1 MRQLGHESGRMMVG
15 VATMTQRRR
24 WLRLTAI
31 AVGGMVLLVGCG
43 STSEPIES
51 PVTEAQATEVA
62 ESALRG
68 FNDRDY
74 AVWSG
79 DWSETMKGAI
89 DEEAFLAFRD
99 EFHAQLGDWT
109 AITNVSGGSGADEG
123 TYRWTFDLE
132 FENGSYRMW
141 FGFKEGSL
149 LIEGVSFE
157 EIGA

>member
-1 MRQLGHESGRMMVG
+1 MRQLGDESGRMMIG
-15 VATMTQRRR
+15 VATMTHRRR
-24 WLRLTAI
+24 WLI
-31 AVGGMVLLVGCG
+31 AVVVGGVVLLVACG
-43 STSEPIES
+43 PTSEPIGS
-51 PVTEAQATEVA
+51 PVTEAQATEMA

-74 AVWSG
+74 AAWSG
-79 DWSETMKGAI
+79 DWSETMKSAI
-89 DEEAFLAFRD
+89 DEGAFLAFRD

-109 AITNVSGGSGADEG
+109 AITNLSGGPGADEG

-132 FENGSYRMW
+132 FENGGYRMW
-141 FGFKEGSL
+141 FGFKEGSP